1 MLGEKRHRRD
11 DGAVDFKR
19 IGIAGAVIIAV
30 VAGISFGVAMR
41 DPSLA
46 PDVDWSAPAALP
58 SPTRSDL
65 RSEFVSDEQGFRF
78 FPSSG
83 HLEPNVAYVF
93 DTGHCGL
100 GHLTD
105 FDGSFWRPVD
115 PARADSFDLLVNQD
129 VGAMAVVS
137 RDRAIYLSSDGIEIR
152 MERIDGPVVTQ
163 PCE

>member
-1 MLGEKRHRRD
+1 MNVR
-11 DGAVDFKR
+11 R
-19 IGIAGAVIIAV
+19 IGIAGAVIVAV
-30 VAGISFGVAMR
+30 VAGISVALAIR
-41 DPSLA
+41 DNSIVPA
-46 PDVDWSAPAALP
+46 VDWSAPAALP
-58 SPTRSDL
+58 SPPRSDL

-83 HLEPNVAYVF
+83 QLEPNVAYVF

-105 FDGSFWRPVD
+105 FDGSFWRAVD
-115 PARADSFDLLVNQD
+115 SERADSFDLLGNQD

-137 RDRAIYLSSDGIEIR
+137 RDRAIYRSSDGIEIR
-152 MERIDGPVVTQ
+152 MERIEGPVVTQ

>member
-1 MLGEKRHRRD
+1 MLACARRRRD
-11 DGAVDFKR
+11 DSRVNVRR
-19 IGIAGAVIIAV
+19 IGIAGAVIMAV
-30 VAGISFGVAMR
+30 VAGISGA
-41 DPSLA
+41 LA
-46 PDVDWSAPAALP
+46 IHDTTIAPTVDWSAPAALP
-58 SPTRSDL
+58 SPTRSEL
-65 RSEFVSDEQGFRF
+65 RSEFVSDELGFRF
-78 FPSSG
+78 FPSSD
-83 HLEPNVAYVF
+83 HLEPKVAYVF

-105 FDGSFWRPVD
+105 FDASFWRPVD

-129 VGAMAVVS
+129 VGAMAVVG

>member
-1 MLGEKRHRRD
+1 MLARARRRRD
-11 DGAVDFKR
+11 DSRVNVRR
-19 IGIAGAVIIAV
+19 IVIAGAVIIAV
-30 VAGISFGVAMR
+30 VVGISVGLAMR

-65 RSEFVSDEQGFRF
+65 RSEFVSDDHGLRF
-78 FPSSG
+78 FPCSG
-83 HLEPNVAYVF
+83 HLEPNVAYAF

-115 PARADSFDLLVNQD
+115 PARADSFDLLVDQD
-129 VGAMAVVS
+129 VAAIALVGH
-137 RDRAIYLSSDGIEIR
+137 DRAIYRSSGGIEIR
-152 MERIDGPVVTQ
+152 MERVGGPVVTQ

>member
-1 MLGEKRHRRD
+1 MLGGTRHRRD
-11 DGAVDFKR
+11 DGTVDFRR
-19 IGIAGAVIIAV
+19 IAIAGAVIIAV
-30 VAGISFGVAMR
+30 IAGISFGLAMR

-65 RSEFVSDEQGFRF
+65 RSEFVSDDQGFRF
-78 FPSSG
+78 FPRSG
-83 HLEPNVAYVF
+83 HLEPNVAYAF

-115 PARADSFDLLVNQD
+115 PARADSFDLLVDQD
-129 VGAMAVVS
+129 VGAIALVGH
-137 RDRAIYLSSDGIEIR
+137 DRAIYRSSGGIEIR
-152 MERIDGPVVTQ
+152 MERVVGPVVTQ
-163 PCE
+163 PCG

>member
-1 MLGEKRHRRD
+1 MDVRRI
-11 DGAVDFKR
+11 A
-19 IGIAGAVIIAV
+19 IAGAVLVAV
-30 VAGISFGVAMR
+30 VAGISFSLETR
-41 DPSLA
+41 DTSLA
-46 PDVDWSAPAALP
+46 PDLDWSAPVALP

-78 FPSSG
+78 FPRSG
-83 HLEPNVAYVF
+83 HIEPNIAYVF

-129 VGAMAVVS
+129 VGAMAVVG
-137 RDRAIYLSSDGIEIR
+137 RDRAIYRSSDGIEIR
-152 MERIDGPVVTQ
+152 MERIEGPVVTQ

>member
-1 MLGEKRHRRD
+1 MDVRRI
-11 DGAVDFKR
+11 A
-19 IGIAGAVIIAV
+19 IAGAVLVAV
-30 VAGISFGVAMR
+30 VAGISFSLETR
-41 DPSLA
+41 DTSVA
-46 PDVDWSAPAALP
+46 PDLDWSAPVALP

-78 FPSSG
+78 FPRSG
-83 HLEPNVAYVF
+83 HIEPNIAYVF

-129 VGAMAVVS
+129 VGAMAVVG
-137 RDRAIYLSSDGIEIR
+137 RDRAIYRSSDGIEIR
-152 MERIDGPVVTQ
+152 MERIEGPVVTQ